1 MTDPCSGCGKPEEHP
16 FEGLVQG
23 RDGHTYYV
31 RCKPPL
37 QHIHAV
43 CEACEWRIRYRV
55 IPQYCPQCGKP
66 TRLVSADESLESSPP
81 PVL

>member
-1 MTDPCSGCGKPEEHP
+1 MTDPCIGCGKTDGHP

-23 RDGHTYYV
+23 RDGQTYDG
-31 RCKPPL
+31 RCEPTL

-55 IPQYCPQCGKP
+55 IPQYCPQCGTP
-66 TRLVSADESLESSPP
+66 TRLVSPDSRL
-81 PVL
+81 

>member
-43 CEACEWRIRYRV
+43 CEACE
-55 IPQYCPQCGKP
+55 
-66 TRLVSADESLESSPP
+66 
-81 PVL
+81 